1 MLSPEDPIAKRRATK
16 SAKPTRPR
24 RSAVKPVPVASNTAT
39 AAQVE
44 GFIDKF
50 DPPMARQIRA
60 CRAAVRKRLPTT
72 IELVYDNYNF
82 FVIGYSSTERP
93 SDCIVTLASNAKGV
107 GLSFYYGSTLPDP
120 AGILQGSGTQNRFV
134 RLRGPETLREPPVA
148 ALIDAAVAQA
158 DPAPA
163 RSGGG
168 YTIVRSI
175 AARQRPRRP
184 I

>member
-1 MLSPEDPIAKRRATK
+1 MAKRGAAT
-16 SAKPTRPR
+16 SARPARPR
-24 RSAVKPVPVASNTAT
+24 RSAVKAGPVASRTAA

-50 DPPMARQIRA
+50 DPAMARLIRA

-120 AGILQGSGTQNRFV
+120 PASCK
-134 RLRGPETLREPPVA
+134 
-148 ALIDAAVAQA
+148 AVARRTGSFVSA
-158 DPAPA
+158 D
-163 RSGGG
+163 RKRCGN
-168 YTIVRSI
+168 
-175 AARQRPRRP
+175 RPSPR
-184 I
+184 

>member
-1 MLSPEDPIAKRRATK
+1 MAKRGAAT
-16 SAKPTRPR
+16 SARPARPR
-24 RSAVKPVPVASNTAT
+24 RSAVKAGPVASRTAA

-50 DPPMARQIRA
+50 DPAMARLIRA

-134 RLRGPETLREPPVA
+134 RLRGPETLREPRRRR
-148 ALIDAAVAQA
+148 A
-158 DPAPA
+158 DRRRGGTG
-163 RSGGG
+163 RSRASQ
-168 YTIVRSI
+168 VR
-175 AARQRPRRP
+175 RRVHHRP
-184 I
+184 IDCGQATATATQIVGSR